1 MSELTMM
8 ITTIGMCDYL
18 CIQSLNMYV
27 CMYLSIYACMHAFML
42 LLNVDIW
49 IYTHIHTSNVLSQS
63 T

>member
-18 CIQSLNMYV
+18 CMYV
-27 CMYLSIYACMHAFML
+27 CIYISIYACMYAFML